1 MPTSSNFTTMQTIK
15 EIALAL
21 IILVVG
27 YSFAILLLSL

>member
-1 MPTSSNFTTMQTIK
+1 MQTIK